1 MTGPSPT
8 ASRVDMAWLTS
19 GRPLAIAHRGASAY
33 APDNT
38 LAAFALA
45 DVLGADMW
53 EVDIQLSS
61 DGIAVVCHDSDLNAV
76 ALRDEPVSALSAE
89 DLSTLAT
96 LSGEPIPQFSQVVEL
111 AQAKG
116 AALYLDVKNSAAYEA
131 TLRVLQDANFER
143 AVFGIN
149 DPAFCRKLVDGGCPY
164 PVSILFGI
172 GKDPFEMAELSGA
185 DILHPCWERAGDRPD
200 RLLTPAFFA
209 EAQRR
214 GLPVVTWHEE
224 RPDVAAS
231 LLQLP
236 VAGICSDT
244 PQLLKPYRHRFPDAP
259 EVVCHRGACAI
270 APENTLASA
279 HAAFAAGFH
288 VVELDV
294 HQIAD
299 GSLAVIHDHKL
310 ERTTD
315 GTGPVAAQTAG
326 SLQDLDAGSWFSRH
340 YTGEP
345 VPFLSELLTCA
356 SIWSGQLY
364 IELKETDPAA
374 VLSEVERHD
383 FFGNCF
389 FWSFNAEYLQQMKA
403 LEPRARFMARREDY
417 DSIEACLADLSPV
430 IVEFNQDNLDPVDLD
445 KVRACGARIMIAY
458 MGRDREIQERIRQLR
473 PDLVNI
479 NDLFGWSRLI
489 ETASAN

>member
-1 MTGPSPT
+1 
-8 ASRVDMAWLTS
+8 MAWLTS

-61 DGIAVVCHDSDLNAV
+61 DGVAVVCHDSDLNAV
-76 ALRDEPVSALSAE
+76 AGLDEPVSSLPAEALTA
-89 DLSTLAT
+89 LAT
-96 LSGEPIPQFSQVVEL
+96 LSGEPVPLFGRVVEL

-131 TLRVLQDANFER
+131 ALSVLQQADFTR

-149 DPAFCRKLVDGGCPY
+149 DAAFCRKLIDEGCPY

-185 DILHPCWERAGDRPD
+185 DILHPCWERAGGRPD
-200 RLLTPAFFA
+200 QLLTPAFFA

-224 RPDVAAS
+224 RPDVAAA
-231 LLQLP
+231 LLELP

-244 PQLLKPYRHRFPDAP
+244 PQLLKSYRHRFPEAP
-259 EVVCHRGACAI
+259 KVVCHRGACAI

-294 HQIAD
+294 HQLAD
-299 GSLAVIHDHKL
+299 GSLAVIHDGTL
-310 ERTTD
+310 DRTTD
-315 GTGPVAAQTAG
+315 GTGPVAEQTSD

-374 VLSEVERHD
+374 VLAEVDRHD
-383 FFGNCF
+383 FFESCF
-389 FWSFNAEYLQQMKA
+389 FWSFNASYLRQMKA

-417 DSIEACLADLSPV
+417 NSIEACLEDLSPV

-445 KVRACGARIMIAY
+445 KVRACGKKVMIAY
-458 MGRDREIQERIRQLR
+458 MGRDREIQERIRALR

-479 NDLFGWSRLI
+479 NDLFGWSKLI
-489 ETASAN
+489 ETAAAN